1 MLNVTSG
8 NGTLS
13 VLYFG
18 YGIKDVSVSVIYDG
32 GHYNRLVKSS
42 GEWTT
47 EKTADGY
54 YLARSG
60 AFGLK
65 FREIDGGFTVKASYT
80 AGEKIAH
87 AILFRAFSG
96 LTDEITEAVVN
107 GFSES
112 NGNRFN
118 EMQAAP
124 HLNRL
129 VRNQSVVSSDS
140 VAAKFS
146 GGKVAAI
153 GAATFEKYFTEIELN
168 SDGEVAVGQRLD
180 FKSIETG
187 ETIESDEIAFVPGAG
202 FGDALERYARVT
214 AMFNPREIKPAP
226 VGWCSWYYYGP
237 NISADIIRENMRAL
251 KTAKVPVNLIQID
264 DGWAKTCGDWEPNE
278 RFGDMKAL
286 ADEIRAAGY
295 TPGIWIAPF
304 AADENSEVYRD
315 HPEWFVKNLDD
326 DGIFGYP
333 SMDFSHPGAAEH
345 LKKIFS
351 TISREWGYRYI
362 KIDLVLHAISAGRHF
377 DRSFNAIRNYRRA
390 LRIINEAVTP
400 DTYLI
405 SCTAPIGASTGLVD
419 GARTSSDIFEDRE
432 SVRKISLQNFRRYYY
447 GGRAFNV
454 DFDCFLARTAK
465 NEDEQCFRLCTRADD
480 EIKTH
485 AATVAASGGAIVFS
499 DKIKLLDEKQIALY
513 KTIINIKAADPK
525 PLDFDTADLI
535 SAVDGGKADG
545 VRTIYFFNFGEKTA
559 AKSMTLPKKSR
570 VYAVWKNAD
579 LGETDVIRAVMPAF
593 SSEVFF
599 VGDEKSVAAKAK
611 ELEFVHKIVF

>member
-60 AFGLK
+60 AFGLT
-65 FREIDGGFTVKASYT
+65 FREIGGGFTVKASYT
-80 AGEKIAH
+80 AGERIAH

-124 HLNRL
+124 HLSRL

-146 GGKVAAI
+146 GGKVAA
-153 GAATFEKYFTEIELN
+153 AH
-168 SDGEVAVGQRLD
+168 QLD
-180 FKSIETG
+180 FRSIEAG
-187 ETIESDEIAFVPGAG
+187 ETIESDEIAFVRGED

-214 AMFNPREIKPAP
+214 AMFNPRKIKPAP

-237 NISADIIRENMRAL
+237 NISADVIRENMRAL
-251 KTAKVPVNLIQID
+251 KIAKVPVNLIQID
-264 DGWAKTCGDWEPNE
+264 DGWAKARGDWEPNE

-345 LKKIFS
+345 LRKIFT

-405 SCTAPIGASTGLVD
+405 SCTAPIGAGTGLVD

-465 NEDEQCFRLCTRADD
+465 NEDEQCFRLCTRTDD

-499 DKIKLLDEKQIALY
+499 DKIKLLDERQIALY
-513 KTIINIKAADPK
+513 KTIINIKAVAPK

-535 SAVDGGKADG
+535 SVVDGGEADG

-559 AKSMTLPKKSR
+559 AKSMTLPEKSR

-593 SSEVFF
+593 SSEVFL
-599 VGDEKSVAAKAK
+599 VGDEKSVKAKAK
-611 ELEFVHKIVF
+611 ELEFVN

>member
-1 MLNVTSG
+1 MLDVTSG
-8 NGTLS
+8 NGTLN

-18 YGIKDVSVSVIYDG
+18 YGIKGVSVSVIYDG

-47 EKTADGY
+47 EKTSDGY
-54 YLARSG
+54 VAHSG

-65 FREIDGGFTVKASYT
+65 FREINGGFTVKASYT
-80 AGEKIAH
+80 ADERIAH

-96 LTDEITEAVVN
+96 LTDEITEAVTN

-124 HLNRL
+124 RLNRL

-146 GGKVAAI
+146 DGKVAAI

-168 SDGEVAVGQRLD
+168 SDGEVAIGHQLD
-180 FKSIETG
+180 FKSIEAG

-214 AMFNPREIKPAP
+214 ADFNPREKKPAP
-226 VGWCSWYYYGP
+226 VGWCSWYYYGAD
-237 NISADIIRENMRAL
+237 ISADIIRENMRAL
-251 KTAKVPVNLIQID
+251 KEAGVPVDLIQID
-264 DGWAKTCGDWEPNE
+264 DGWAKARGDWEPNE

-304 AADENSEVYRD
+304 AADENGEVYRA

-345 LKKIFS
+345 LRKIFT

-432 SVRKISLQNFRRYYY
+432 SLRKISLQNFRRYYY

-465 NEDEQCFRLCTRADD
+465 NEDERCFRLCTRTDD
-480 EIKTH
+480 EIRTH

-513 KTIINIKAADPK
+513 KTIINLKAVDPK

-535 SAVDGGKADG
+535 SVVDGGEADG
-545 VRTIYFFNFGEKTA
+545 VRTIYFFNFGEKTT
-559 AKSMTLPKKSR
+559 AKSLTLPKKSR
-570 VYAVWKNAD
+570 VYAVWKAAD
-579 LGETDVIRAVMPAF
+579 LGETDIIRAILPAF

-599 VGDEKSVAAKAK
+599 VGDEKSVK
-611 ELEFVHKIVF
+611 EKVNSLKSAVSD